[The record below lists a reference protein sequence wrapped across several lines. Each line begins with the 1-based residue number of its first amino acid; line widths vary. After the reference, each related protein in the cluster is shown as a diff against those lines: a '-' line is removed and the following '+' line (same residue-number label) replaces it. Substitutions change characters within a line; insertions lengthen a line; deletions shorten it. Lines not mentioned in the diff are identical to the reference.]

1 MIQKFDFDVLIQ
13 RKRREPTQTIGEL
26 TVYQDRAKP
35 IFECVTMELEE
46 DCNAVRDD
54 AIPVGYYDVVKRFS
68 NKYKWHFHILGVP
81 NRSLILIH
89 EANYSSQLLG
99 CIGVGEKISD
109 INKDGLDDIT
119 NSKATKRR
127 LLSLLP
133 EKFRLKII

>member
-1 MIQKFDFDVLIQ
+1 MFDFDVLIE
-13 RKRREPTQTIGEL
+13 RKRKEKTQTIGEL
-26 TVYQDRAKP
+26 TVYANRTKP
-35 IFECVTMELEE
+35 IFFCVTMELEE

-54 AIPVGYYDVVKRFS
+54 AIPTGLYDVVRRYSK
-68 NKYKWHFHILGVP
+68 KYGWHFHILDVP

-119 NSKATKRR
+119 NSKATKRT
-127 LLSLLP
+127 LLRLLP
-133 EKFRLKII
+133 EKFKLRIV

>member
-1 MIQKFDFDVLIQ
+1 MFDFDVLIE
-13 RKRREPTQTIGEL
+13 RKRKEETQTIGEL
-26 TVYQDRAKP
+26 TVYANRTKP
-35 IFECVTMELEE
+35 IFFCVTMELEE

-54 AIPVGYYDVVKRFS
+54 AIPIGLYDVVRRYSK
-68 NKYKWHFHILGVP
+68 KYGWHFHVLDVP

-119 NSKATKRR
+119 NSRATKRK
-127 LLSLLP
+127 LLRLLP
-133 EKFRLKII
+133 EKFKLRIV

>member
-1 MIQKFDFDVLIQ
+1 MFDFDVLIE
-13 RKRREPTQTIGEL
+13 RKRKEKTQTIGEL
-26 TVYQDRAKP
+26 TVYVNRTKP
-35 IFECVTMELEE
+35 IFFCVTMELEE

-54 AIPVGYYDVVKRFS
+54 AIPTGLYDVVRRYSK
-68 NKYKWHFHILGVP
+68 KYGWHFHVLNVP

-119 NSKATKRR
+119 NSIATKRT
-127 LLSLLP
+127 LLRLLP
-133 EKFRLKII
+133 EKFKLRIV